1 MDAVMALGTR
11 NVARRVA
18 GVPHLAALRHRDYRF
33 TWFANMCSGAAMWSF
48 IVAISWLILEQSDRS
63 GDVGIITFASM
74 LPFLVV
80 SPVAGMAADRFDRQT
95 IARFTFLANLLI
107 TAVVAALALTGVLNL
122 WHLAALTFV
131 SGSMRSAQE
140 PAIAS
145 LIPNQV
151 PREDLL
157 NAITLNA
164 ATRHGAR
171 FFGLLVASPLLA
183 IDAVGAPGVLAL
195 SAVFQAAGLAFM
207 AMARTRSRGEASP
220 RSGWVRSMWD
230 GLAYIYTSKM
240 ISIFILLV
248 AFHCALVMSYESI
261 LPVFSRAELGA
272 TDGSIL
278 GYIYMGFGVGSLVAV
293 ALMAG
298 VRDDRR
304 KGQWLLWTATISGV
318 TPILLAVTPSVFAE
332 YTALGRAI
340 APGVN
345 AGCET
350 VFGAL
355 GVFRVFRVV
364 LDGFGEL
371 CQQSPPIILA
381 VVVAAVMG
389 GAQSAFMA
397 LTNTYVQ
404 TIAPDRLRGR
414 ISSLYILH
422 AGGIM
427 AFANLGYGFIADA
440 FSAPPILMAT
450 AAAFLLFLLSANV
463 SLPDLRRVY
472 RTGAAAA

>member
-1 MDAVMALGTR
+1 MTLKRPNALR
-11 NVARRVA
+11 RAASIPRRVA
-18 GVPHLAALRHRDYRF
+18 NIPHLAALRHRDYRF

-48 IVAISWLILEQSDRS
+48 IVAISWLILERSDRS

-80 SPVAGMAADRFDRQT
+80 SPVAGIVADRFDRQT
-95 IARFTFLANLLI
+95 IARFTFLANMLV
-107 TAVVAALALTGVLNL
+107 TAAVAALALTGALNL
-122 WHLAALTFV
+122 WHLAALTFI

-207 AMARTRSRGEASP
+207 AMARTRSRGEATP

-230 GLAYIYTSKM
+230 GLTYIYTSRM

-261 LPVFSRAELGA
+261 LPVFSSDQLGA
-272 TDGSIL
+272 DDGSIL
-278 GYIYMGFGVGSLVAV
+278 GYIYMGFGIGSLAAV

-298 VRDDRR
+298 VRDERK
-304 KGQWLLWTATISGV
+304 KGQWLLWTGVISGV
-318 TPILLAVTPSVFAE
+318 GPILLAVTPAAFAE
-332 YTALGRAI
+332 YTALGRAV
-340 APGVN
+340 APGVD
-345 AGCET
+345 AGCGA
-350 VFGAL
+350 VFGA
-355 GVFRVFRVV
+355 VRSFPV

-381 VVVAAVMG
+381 VAVSAVMG

-450 AAAFLLFLLSANV
+450 AAAFLLFLFSANA

>member
-1 MDAVMALGTR
+1 MTTERPNAL
-11 NVARRVA
+11 RRA
-18 GVPHLAALRHRDYRF
+18 ASIPHLAALRHRDYKF
-33 TWFANMCSGAAMWSF
+33 TWFANMCSGAAMWTF
-48 IVAISWLILEQSDRS
+48 IVAVSWLILEESDRS
-63 GDVGIITFASM
+63 GDVGIVTFASM

-80 SPVAGMAADRFDRQT
+80 SPVAGMVADRLDRQT
-95 IARFTFLANLLI
+95 IARFTFLANLVI
-107 TAVVAALALTGVLNL
+107 TAVVAGLALTGVLTL
-122 WHLAALTFV
+122 WHLALLTFV
-131 SGSMRSAQE
+131 SGAMRSTQE

-195 SAVFQAAGLAFM
+195 SAAFQAAGLAFM
-207 AMARTRSRGEASP
+207 AMTRTRSRGEASP

-230 GLAYIYTSKM
+230 GLIYIYTSRM
-240 ISIFILLV
+240 IAIFVLLV

-261 LPVFSRAELGA
+261 LPVFSRSELGA
-272 TDGSIL
+272 EDGSIL
-278 GYIYMGFGVGSLVAV
+278 GYIVMGFGIGSLVAV

-298 VRDDRR
+298 VRDERR
-304 KGQWLLWTATISGV
+304 KGQWLLWTGVISGV
-318 TPILLAVTPSVFAE
+318 GPIFLAVTP
-332 YTALGRAI
+332 
-340 APGVN
+340 
-345 AGCET
+345 AGD
-350 VFGAL
+350 AL
-355 GVFRVFRVV
+355 GVGSVTAAIPLAIVV
-364 LDGFGEL
+364 
-371 CQQSPPIILA
+371 S
-381 VVVAAVMG
+381 AAMG

-427 AFANLGYGFIADA
+427 AFANLGYGFIADV

-450 AAAFLLFLLSANV
+450 AAAFLLFLFSANA

-472 RTGAAAA
+472 RTGAAPA

>member
-1 MDAVMALGTR
+1 MTIKRPNAI
-11 NVARRVA
+11 RRIA
-18 GVPHLAALRHRDYRF
+18 GIPRRIAGIPHLAALRHRDYRF
-33 TWFANMCSGAAMWSF
+33 TWFANMCSGAAMWTF
-48 IVAISWLILEQSDRS
+48 IVAVSWLILGESDRS
-63 GDVGIITFASM
+63 ADVGIVTFASM

-80 SPVAGMAADRFDRQT
+80 SPVAGMVADRFDRQT
-95 IARFTFLANLLI
+95 VARFTFLANLLI
-107 TAVVAALALTGVLNL
+107 TAAVAALALTGVLTL
-122 WHLAALTFV
+122 WHLAPLTFI

-171 FFGLLVASPLLA
+171 FFGLLVALPLMEMES
-183 IDAVGAPGVLAL
+183 VGAPGALVL

-207 AMARTRSRGEASP
+207 TMARTRSRGEASP

-230 GLAYIYTSKM
+230 GLAYIYTSRM

-248 AFHCALVMSYESI
+248 AFHCALVMSYDSI
-261 LPVFSRAELGA
+261 LPVFSRDQLGA
-272 TDGSIL
+272 EKGSTLSAIV
-278 GYIYMGFGVGSLVAV
+278 MGFGIGSLVAV

-298 VRDDRR
+298 VRDDRK
-304 KGQWLLWTATISGV
+304 KGQWLLWTGVISGV
-318 TPILLAVTPSVFAE
+318 APILLAVTPAVFAE
-332 YTALGRAI
+332 YTALGRAV
-340 APGVN
+340 APGVD
-345 AGCET
+345 AGCGA
-350 VFGAL
+350 VFGA
-355 GVFRVFRVV
+355 VRSFPV

-381 VVVAAVMG
+381 VAVSAVMG

-450 AAAFLLFLLSANV
+450 AAAFLLFLFSANV